1 MEQSAL
7 AGVGSCLQKGPAL
20 SDIHQFVRIAQ
31 IKRLNSNCVLV
42 LMFHLS
48 LLPVHLGQKRQ
59 FSVRPLPCGQHSVRS
74 QPGTLL
80 ASVHYS
86 ALALKLLYLSSPKMK
101 TSTAPFFDL
110 NGTPRKWKGH
120 RGELWIFVTNKLTA
134 SPKPLSPLHGT
145 LRLTIWSLMDVFIFN
160 QHWNLTN

>member
-1 MEQSAL
+1 MSLWVIIRISDWTQ
-7 AGVGSCLQKGPAL
+7 VGSPGAQNPAKTPLFPPL
-20 SDIHQFVRIAQ
+20 S
-31 IKRLNSNCVLV
+31 
-42 LMFHLS
+42 LS

>member
-1 MEQSAL
+1 MPFWWHFPPSPYCWSVTLSYHKNLWLNPSRQSWGAK
-7 AGVGSCLQKGPAL
+7 SCKNTPL
-20 SDIHQFVRIAQ
+20 SP
-31 IKRLNSNCVLV
+31 S
-42 LMFHLS
+42 LS

-74 QPGTLL
+74 QPRTLL

-110 NGTPRKWKGH
+110 NGTPQKWKGR

-145 LRLTIWSLMDVFIFN
+145 LRLMIGA
-160 QHWNLTN
+160 